1 LASEIARIHKGK
13 GTPREKGLDPMR
25 DDQMIKKWTC
35 KIERAVAML
44 TLKLYLIKHMIIQSV
59 MIRIL
64 TSEAWLKKKLLQ
76 SLLVLPM
83 ISSSAA

>member
-1 LASEIARIHKGK
+1 
-13 GTPREKGLDPMR
+13 MR

-44 TLKLYLIKHMIIQSV
+44 TLQALSDQAYDHPISNDSNFDVRGLVEKEIV
-59 MIRIL
+59 
-64 TSEAWLKKKLLQ
+64 TE